1 MLRVTVDAGII
12 YRISARFREGKY
24 IPVSFEEGIDIE
36 AVGPHRETRPP
47 GTGWVRPRW
56 TGASF
61 EARCA

>member
-1 MLRVTVDAGII
+1 MLRMTLVAGII

-24 IPVSFEEGIDIE
+24 IPGSFEEGIDIE

-47 GTGWVRPRW
+47 GKGWVRSWW

-61 EARCA
+61 EA